1 MKLIGPL
8 MIEHRLIERMLAL
21 IQKEAQKAADEQQ
34 IDAAFIE
41 RAADFIRWYADK
53 THHGKEEA
61 ILFREVAKK
70 DLSEEHRAL
79 LKELLEDHDFG
90 RRTVGQILE
99 AREKYLQ
106 GSREAFAVLLQKLG
120 TLVDFYHEHIRKED
134 KIFFPACMNYLSE
147 QEKEPLLQE
156 FRESDRNM
164 IHARYGAVVEQYEKI
179 MLQP

>member
-21 IQKEAQKAADEQQ
+21 IRKEAQLAAAKQK
-34 IDAAFIE
+34 IDTAFVDT
-41 RAADFIRWYADK
+41 AADFIRWYADK

-70 DLSEEHRAL
+70 DLSAEHRAL

-99 AREKYLQ
+99 AKESYLQ
-106 GSREAFAVLLQKLG
+106 GSREAFNTILEKSG

-147 QEKEPLLQE
+147 PEKDPLFQE
-156 FRESDRNM
+156 FLESDRKM
-164 IHARYGAVVEQYEKI
+164 IHAKYGALVEQYEKI
-179 MLQP
+179 KS

>member
-21 IQKEAQKAADEQQ
+21 IEKEALSAAQNLQ
-34 IDAAFIE
+34 IDTAFVDT
-41 RAADFIRWYADK
+41 AVDFIRWYADK

-70 DLSEEHRAL
+70 EMSPEHRVL

-90 RRTVGQILE
+90 RRTTGEIRE
-99 AREKYLQ
+99 ATEKYRQ
-106 GSREAFAVLLQKLG
+106 GSPESLG
-120 TLVDFYHEHIRKED
+120 TIVDKCKTLTGFYHDHIRKED
-134 KIFFPACMNYLSE
+134 KNFFPACMLYLSE

-156 FRESDRNM
+156 FGESDRKM
-164 IHARYGAVVEQYEKI
+164 IHAKYGAIVEQYEKI
-179 MLQP
+179 KL

>member
-21 IQKEAQKAADEQQ
+21 IDKEARSAAQNLQ
-34 IDAAFIE
+34 IDTTFVDTAV
-41 RAADFIRWYADK
+41 DFIRWYADK

-70 DLSEEHRAL
+70 EISTEHRVL

-90 RRTVGQILE
+90 RRTIGEIRE
-99 AREKYLQ
+99 ATEKYRQ
-106 GSREAFAVLLQKLG
+106 GSTESLRTILDKCK
-120 TLVDFYHEHIRKED
+120 TLTGFYHEHIRKED
-134 KIFFPACMNYLSE
+134 KLFFPACMIYLGE

-156 FRESDRNM
+156 FWESDRKM
-164 IHARYGAVVEQYEKI
+164 IHAKYGAIVEQYEKTKS
-179 MLQP
+179 